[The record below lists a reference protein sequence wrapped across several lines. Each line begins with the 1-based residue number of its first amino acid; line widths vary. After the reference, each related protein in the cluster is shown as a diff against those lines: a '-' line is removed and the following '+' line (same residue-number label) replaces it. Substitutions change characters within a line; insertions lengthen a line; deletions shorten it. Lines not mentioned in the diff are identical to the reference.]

1 MIIRTTS
8 KLVCYSGRSGKSYAV
23 AALAASANKSENES
37 ANKANGSEAP
47 KIKAKK
53 ISRAQ
58 RRDMVEAFVLKYKA
72 MNDGKLP
79 YASNVAKEVGGSY
92 YVVKQIFQELKSQ
105 FKTSSIN
112 NANQNKIGKKEI
124 NGAGQLSNAGEI
136 LTSRIPENSSVQNDI
151 QIVVSN
157 YVENNDASRK
167 HTEAEIGF
175 KYSSSSEK
183 VSSKKVATVVST

>member
-1 MIIRTTS
+1 
-8 KLVCYSGRSGKSYAV
+8 
-23 AALAASANKSENES
+23 
-37 ANKANGSEAP
+37 
-47 KIKAKK
+47 
-53 ISRAQ
+53 
-58 RRDMVEAFVLKYKA
+58 

-79 YASNVAKEVGGSY
+79 YASNIVKEVGGSY

-112 NANQNKIGKKEI
+112 NANQNKIGKKKI

-157 YVENNDASRK
+157 HVENNDASRK

-183 VSSKKVATVVST
+183 VATVVST